1 VPSVLNWRI
10 SAGGAR
16 WPKPQRKSPASGL
29 AGLFLCSGGVRLHD
43 AFALGAF
50 AGQLAGAAHGF
61 GALAGFFLGRLFKRL
76 TRFHFPEQ
84 AFALH
89 LLLESAQGLLDVIIA
104 DNDLYYRTSPSG
116 SVSGSGPGM
125 GVDWA

>member
-1 VPSVLNWRI
+1 M
-10 SAGGAR
+10 
-16 WPKPQRKSPASGL
+16 
-29 AGLFLCSGGVRLHD
+29 RLYD

-61 GALAGFFLGRLFKRL
+61 GALAGFFLGRLLESL
-76 TRFHFPEQ
+76 TGFHFPEQ

-89 LLLESAQGLLDVIIA
+89 LFLKRAEGLFDIIIA

-116 SVSGSGPGM
+116 SVSGSGPEM
-125 GVDWA
+125 G